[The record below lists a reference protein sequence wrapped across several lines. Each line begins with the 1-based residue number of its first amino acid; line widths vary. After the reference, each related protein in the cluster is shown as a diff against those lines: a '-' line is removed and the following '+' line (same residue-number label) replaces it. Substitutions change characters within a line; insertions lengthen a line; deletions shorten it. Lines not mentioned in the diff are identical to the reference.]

1 MSQANK
7 ALRSVAVANIMLRVS
22 QVCATMTDVI
32 SSPRNGQ
39 ACREEILNLIQE
51 AEDIDEA
58 FEQWYKEEV
67 PPLWRF
73 WAVEE
78 PGNRWR
84 QEISYPDS
92 HLHPVHAYQNISL
105 ATTWNFVRTGRII
118 LHQTVLEFARFL
130 STVDPLRD
138 VAEFWIQ
145 SPLCAKSLRTVDDMI
160 DDLLASV
167 PFLIGEIDSDG
178 RALPLFAGKV
188 VGGIPL
194 QWSLWV
200 VKTCP
205 FASTE
210 RVLLS
215 RKALERMGSVMGF
228 RKAYLLAH
236 N

>member
-51 AEDIDEA
+51 AEGTEEA
-58 FEQWYKEEV
+58 FEQWCKEEV

-118 LHQTVLEFARFL
+118 LHQTVLEFAL
-130 STVDPLRD
+130 
-138 VAEFWIQ
+138 WIQ
-145 SPLCAKSLRTVDDMI
+145 SPLCAKSLKTVDDMI